1 MKNSSKLAFPILG
14 LIMIMLTTTVASAQS
29 KSNKKDFVISVKK
42 EGQNIKLKCVEGCD
56 WTDLEFATTSK
67 SAQSVDQY
75 GIVSTNTTTKKT
87 DKTLA
92 DFEFAIGVRNEK
104 GFVLNGIKGTS
115 WDTLSFTNQD
125 AEMIN
130 NEGILPKD

>member
-14 LIMIMLTTTVASAQS
+14 LMMIMLTTTVASAQS
-29 KSNKKDFVISVKK
+29 KSNPKDFVISVKK
-42 EGQNIKLKCVEGCD
+42 DGQNIKLKCIEGCD

-75 GIVSTNTTTKKT
+75 GIVTANGTLQKT

-92 DFEFAIGVRNEK
+92 DFEFAIEGRDDK
-104 GFVLNGIKGTS
+104 GFVLNGIKGTA

-125 AEMIN
+125 LEMIN